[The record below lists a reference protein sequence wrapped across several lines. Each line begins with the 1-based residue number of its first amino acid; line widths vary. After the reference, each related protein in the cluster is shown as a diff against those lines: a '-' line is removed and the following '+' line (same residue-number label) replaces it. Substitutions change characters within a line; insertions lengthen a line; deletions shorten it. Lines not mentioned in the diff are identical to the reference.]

1 LPTSQELSHLSRKRH
16 VDRRWGT
23 AASSGRNSKENGMEL
38 EGKIAVVYG
47 GGGVIG
53 AAVARAW
60 AREGAQVF
68 LAGRTAGKLQAV
80 ARDIEQAGGRAQT
93 AVVDALDLAA
103 VRRHAE
109 EVESSAGRVDMAFQ
123 AIGIPHV
130 QGRPLDALSLE
141 DFQRPVRGYIDSFFI
156 MAKALG
162 PLMTR
167 QHSGVLLGITTPASR
182 MAGPGFLGHSVACAG
197 VEALVRHLAGEL
209 GGSGVRVACIRSHAV
224 PEAVEL
230 GSHSAAVFGQLAR
243 DAGLTVPE
251 VLAGAAAGTLLKR
264 LPRLADVANAALFLA
279 SDRAGATTGAI
290 LNVNAGMILD

>member
-1 LPTSQELSHLSRKRH
+1 
-16 VDRRWGT
+16 
-23 AASSGRNSKENGMEL
+23 MEL